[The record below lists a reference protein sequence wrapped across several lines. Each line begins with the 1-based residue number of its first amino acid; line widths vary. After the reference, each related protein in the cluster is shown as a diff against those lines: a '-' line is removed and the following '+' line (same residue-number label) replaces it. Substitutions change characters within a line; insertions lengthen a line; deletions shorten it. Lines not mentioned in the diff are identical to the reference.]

1 MGRSPILP
9 RSLTD
14 PAQTDAME
22 RRAMADFNRR
32 IAAAGKLY
40 VSLLDQIPFDEVVTN
55 ARRYEFRLLPSVL
68 SSLLERT
75 GQLVDQLLLQGGQS
89 GLWFLR
95 SYVEP
100 AVQKGTEQARVNL
113 AVQSAGYAAT
123 RPTLQAVLLSEPYQR
138 RIGLVA
144 AREYELMQGLTAE
157 VKSGLSQVLTQGLA
171 TGIGPREIG
180 KQLTEQVG
188 IKQRRAH
195 LIARTEIGN
204 ALENAK
210 LDEAEQAEQD
220 LGVRSMELW
229 LSAMSSTTRK
239 SHATRSGKLF
249 SRQEVREF
257 YSRDGNRCNCRCSTT
272 TVLVDAEGKPLSP
285 SIIERA
291 QRRKLR
297 YAGS

>member
-1 MGRSPILP
+1 
-9 RSLTD
+9 
-14 PAQTDAME
+14 
-22 RRAMADFNRR
+22 MADFNRR

-55 ARRYEFRLLPSVL
+55 AKRYEFRLLPSVL

-123 RPTLQAVLLSEPYQR
+123 KPTLQAILLSEPYQR

-144 AREYELMQGLTAE
+144 AREFELLNGLAAETKSRLSQTLTA
-157 VKSGLSQVLTQGLA
+157 GLA
-171 TGIGPREIG
+171 LGVGPRKIAKDLVAQTGI
-180 KQLTEQVG
+180 Q
-188 IKQRRAH
+188 QRRGH
-195 LIARTEIGN
+195 LIARTEIGQ
-204 ALENAK
+204 ALRTAR
-210 LDEAEQAEQD
+210 LDESEQAAQD
-220 LGVRSMELW
+220 LGVQSRCLW
-229 LSAMSSTTRK
+229 LSALSPTTRP
-239 SHATRSGKLF
+239 SHRARHAKIYTRE
-249 SRQEVREF
+249 QVREF
-257 YSRDGNRCNCRCSTT
+257 YSRSGEACNCKCAQTEI
-272 TVLVDAEGKPLSP
+272 LVDDQGNPLSP

>member
-1 MGRSPILP
+1 MARSPILP

-14 PAQTDAME
+14 PAGTDPME
-22 RRAMADFNRR
+22 RRAMVDFNRR

-123 RPTLQAVLLSEPYQR
+123 KPTLQAVLLSEPYQR

-144 AREYELMQGLTAE
+144 AREYELMAGLSAE
-157 VKSGLSQVLTQGLA
+157 VKSGMSQVLTQGLA
-171 TGIGPREIG
+171 TGIGPREIA

-188 IKQRRAH
+188 IEQRRGQR
-195 LIARTEIGN
+195 IARTEIGQ
-204 ALENAK
+204 ALRQAR
-210 LDEAEQAEQD
+210 LDESEQAAQD
-220 LGVRSMELW
+220 LGVQSRMLW
-229 LSAMSSTTRK
+229 LSALSPTTRP
-239 SHATRSGKLF
+239 SHRARHAKIYTRE
-249 SRQEVREF
+249 QVREF
-257 YSRDGNRCNCRCSTT
+257 YSRSGEACNCKCGQTEI
-272 TVLVDAEGKPLSP
+272 LVDDRGNPLSP
-285 SIIERA
+285 SIVERA
-291 QRRKLR
+291 ERKLKNR
-297 YAGS
+297 

>member
-1 MGRSPILP
+1 MGAPILP
-9 RSLTD
+9 RSLQD
-14 PAQTDAME
+14 PAGTDASE

-32 IAAAGKLY
+32 IAACGAAY
-40 VSLLDQIPFDEVVTN
+40 RDLLEQIPFETVQTN
-55 ARRYEFRLLPSVL
+55 ALRYEFRLLPSIL

-75 GQLVDQLLLQGGQS
+75 GQLIDRLLLDGGQND
-89 GLWFLR
+89 LWFLR

-144 AREYELMQGLTAE
+144 AREYEQMLGITGE
-157 VKSGLSQVLTQGLA
+157 VKAGLSQVLTQGLA
-171 TGIGPREIG
+171 TGVGPREIA
-180 KQLTEQVG
+180 KRLTEQVG

-229 LSAMSSTTRK
+229 LSALSPTTRATH
-239 SHATRSGKLF
+239 SARHATLYT
-249 SRQEVREF
+249 RQEVREF
-257 YSRDGNRCNCRCSTT
+257 YSRDGNRCNCRCATT
-272 TVLVDAEGKPLSP
+272 TVLVDDAGNPLSP
-285 SIIERA
+285 SIVERA
-291 QRRKLR
+291 QRRGQRLR
-297 YAGS
+297 R